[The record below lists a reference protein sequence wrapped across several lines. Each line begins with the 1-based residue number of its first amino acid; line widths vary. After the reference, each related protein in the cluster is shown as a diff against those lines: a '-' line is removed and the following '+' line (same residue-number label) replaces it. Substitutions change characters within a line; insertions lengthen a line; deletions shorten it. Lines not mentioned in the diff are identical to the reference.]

1 MKVLARGMSVGEVAD
16 ALKVHRVTVWRWI
29 RDRKIRAVRV
39 GDGNWRIDADDLA
52 RLVTTSEAVAR

>member
-1 MKVLARGMSVGEVAD
+1 MKVQARSMSAGDVAD
-16 ALKVHRVTVWRWI
+16 ELKVHRVTVWRWI
-29 RDRKIRAVRV
+29 REGKLAAFRV

>member
-1 MKVLARGMSVGEVAD
+1 MSAGDVAD
-16 ALKVHRVTVWRWI
+16 ELKVHRVTVWRWI
-29 RDRKIRAVRV
+29 REGKLAAFRV